1 MQCLVSIGVQSF
13 AIMLTSL
20 FNSGN
25 HNVLDMG
32 IGALCPISEAMI
44 SAKDM
49 HAFQTCMA
57 LSTPMVATNE
67 RFSYF

>member
-1 MQCLVSIGVQSF
+1 MFGDVQSF

-25 HNVLDMG
+25 HNVLDME

-49 HAFQTCMA
+49 QCASFPNLHGTVY
-57 LSTPMVATNE
+57 PYG
-67 RFSYF
+67 SY